1 MDVLPSFPPSPK
13 AACGDDNILED
24 LKAADTKVTESLN
37 SLSQQIK
44 ERAKVRHNNET
55 ADTIPTATEKEAAGK
70 FEMVQPYYSM

>member
-37 SLSQQIK
+37 SLSQQMK
-44 ERAKVRHNNET
+44 EDGQVRHNDET
-55 ADTIPTATEKEAAGK
+55 ADAIPTATEKEAAGL
-70 FEMVQPYYSM
+70 